1 MFGQSRFGDHGMATS
16 VQQHLYQCDQCGA
29 PEIVAAP
36 ILYQQGTRTFSGIFN
51 HGISQSV
58 SAQALAP
65 PRPRGYA
72 RKLLPFALMV
82 TLFAI
87 GACFDLDAFVQR
99 ATLSVT
105 EIEVA
110 MIFLSLL
117 GASIW
122 LAVHSFRKISRYNR
136 EVYPK
141 LQSEWTHTY
150 MCQRCGKLSLIP

>member
-1 MFGQSRFGDHGMATS
+1 MATS
-16 VQQHLYQCDQCGA
+16 AQQHLYQCDQCGA

-65 PRPRGYA
+65 PRPRGYT
-72 RKLLPFALMV
+72 RKLLPFAFMI

-87 GACFDLDAFVQR
+87 GVFFDLDAFNHR

-110 MIFLSLL
+110 LIFLSLL

-122 LAVHSFRKISRYNR
+122 LAVHSFRKISRHNR
-136 EVYPK
+136 EVYPR
-141 LQSEWTHTY
+141 LQSEWAHTY
-150 MCQRCGKLSLIP
+150 MCKRCGKLSLIP